1 MSQVSFGEMGE
12 FGSDA
17 CSTADILDCP
27 KHAFRICLRNLKFLH
42 MWSNFQFLCMT
53 DVAFN
58 NNTEKI
64 DGKRGHLKHFLHA
77 DLDQQ
82 QIECSQ

>member
-1 MSQVSFGEMGE
+1 
-12 FGSDA
+12 
-17 CSTADILDCP
+17 
-27 KHAFRICLRNLKFLH
+27 
-42 MWSNFQFLCMT
+42 MT

-82 QIECSQ
+82 QIMHKSNAHNSVKSKINNF